1 MQKVWLFLT
10 LIMTLTHASSS
21 NDFVMDMIQS
31 DLERTLDLYKIGDS
45 KNAKET
51 LKFALYHG
59 YRNTGFK
66 SQIEKERS
74 FEEAKAMEEK
84 FLRLEALIED
94 PHQSHLV
101 ILEMNVLQEAIR
113 AVLPKLSP
121 LMKQATIK
129 NWHSVAQEI
138 KEALF
143 EAVVLYEHN
152 AIKEAVSKVQSAY
165 FDIFENSGMEE
176 AILAL
181 SEDRK
186 LKAEQRFRIFSEM
199 MKKKEAVTTLLN
211 YTEEMDRDLKELAS
225 TMTPQELSSRREM
238 ESIKQKHIFPSQWL
252 LISALFLLIPMGG
265 WWFLLKKQR
274 NRE

>member
-31 DLERTLDLYKIGDS
+31 DLERTLNLYKIGDS
-45 KNAKET
+45 KNAKEA

-74 FEEAKAMEEK
+74 FEEANAMEEK

-101 ILEMNVLQEAIR
+101 ILEMNALQEAIR

-138 KEALF
+138 KEALL
-143 EAVVLYEHN
+143 EAIVLYEHN
-152 AIKEAVSKVQSAY
+152 AIKQAVSKVQSVY

-225 TMTPQELSSRREM
+225 AMTPQELSSMREM
-238 ESIKQKHIFPSQWL
+238 ESINQKHIFPSQWL